1 MEEPSEETPTPERV
15 LAGDSM
21 HYDGE
26 GNARAICVWCGCVV
40 DTIFDDYVE
49 MAITEKRGL
58 GMERTGGR
66 WYLCAGCADDAA

>member
-1 MEEPSEETPTPERV
+1 MEETSTPERV
-15 LAGDSM
+15 QAGDSM

-26 GNARAICVWCGCVV
+26 GNAVAVCVVCGCVV

-49 MAITEKRGL
+49 MAITKKRGL

-66 WYLCAGCADDAA
+66 WFWCGRCARCSLK